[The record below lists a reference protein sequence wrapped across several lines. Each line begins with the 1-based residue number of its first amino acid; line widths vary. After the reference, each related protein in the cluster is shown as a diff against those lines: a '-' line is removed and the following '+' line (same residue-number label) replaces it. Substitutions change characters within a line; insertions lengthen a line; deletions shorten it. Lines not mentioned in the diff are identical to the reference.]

1 MVRRFQ
7 QADRKRRGSA
17 AVLGVALM
25 IVMLG
30 FLALGVDIGYLAV
43 TKAEM
48 KRAADAAALAAAA
61 DLKDDA
67 LPGQTIDLSNE
78 TLAARQRAVTYVA
91 ANPIC
96 NTVAQVDLN
105 LSNST
110 SGDVVVGYLPNE
122 TQTTSNLNLALPN
135 QFNAV
140 QVTVHKNSTSNGEV
154 PLFFA
159 RIFGL
164 TGRPMVVS
172 STAAL
177 WNNFTGFQTP
187 SSGGNVDLL
196 PFALDLVTWNGLMAG
211 GGTDSWSWNA
221 AAGTVQSGGDG
232 VREVNL
238 YPQGT
243 GSPGNRGTV
252 DIGSCNNSTAD
263 IARQI
268 VYGISAE
275 DLEHLGGKIELH
287 PCSGTLQ
294 LNGDTG
300 ISAGVKD
307 ELASIRGQPR
317 IIPIFS
323 QVHGPGNNAQY
334 TIVKFAGVRIMEVV
348 LTGKMSS
355 KRVIIQPCSLT
366 VRGGLPSS
374 GPQTTHAIYSPVR
387 LVK

>member
-1 MVRRFQ
+1 LIIM
-7 QADRKRRGSA
+7 
-17 AVLGVALM
+17 
-25 IVMLG
+25 MLG

-43 TKAEM
+43 VKSEM
-48 KRAADAAALAAAA
+48 KRAADAAALAGAA

-67 LPGQTIDLSNE
+67 LPGQLVDLSNE
-78 TLAARQRAVTYVA
+78 TLSARQHAVSYVA
-91 ANPIC
+91 ANRIC
-96 NTVAQVDLN
+96 NTAAEVDPN
-105 LSNST
+105 LQNAG
-110 SGDVVVGYLPNE
+110 SGDVVVGYLPND
-122 TQTTSNLNLALPN
+122 TQTTSNLNLQLQN

-140 QVTVHKNSTSNGEV
+140 QVTIHKNEDSNGEV

-164 TGRPMVVS
+164 SSRPMIVT

-177 WNNFTGFQTP
+177 WNNFSGFQTP
-187 SSGGNVDLL
+187 SDGSNLELL
-196 PFALDLVTWNGLMAG
+196 PFALDVDTWNGLMAG
-211 GGTDSWSWNA
+211 GGSDSWSWN
-221 AAGTVQSGGDG
+221 GSTVQSGADG

-252 DIGSCNNSTAD
+252 DIGSSNNSTAD

-268 VYGISAE
+268 VYGISPA
-275 DLEHLGGKIELH
+275 DLAHLGGKVELD
-287 PCSGTLQ
+287 PGTGTLQ

-323 QVHGPGNNAQY
+323 QVQGPGNNAQY
-334 TIVKFAGVRIMEVV
+334 TIVKFAAVRIMEVV

-366 VRGGLPSS
+366 VRGGIPSS
-374 GPQTTHAIYSPVR
+374 GPQNTHAIYSPVR
-387 LVK
+387 LVR